1 MNQIVKKVM
10 LLLVVASGVSSQAV
24 AVPSFV
30 KKTGTVIALPFR
42 MIDKAQ
48 RSFFSTKT
56 SKNKALLLAAFVV
69 GDTFLGEGH
78 FVGNPFAAIGNLAG
92 DCDLVKVKRVWNNDM
107 RCYEEK
113 PFFCKEGFFR
123 LAVWTGIFLTAI
135 NNDRNAR
142 DAKAADDAKKA
153 SQAVV
158 PASVVA

>member
-30 KKTGTVIALPFR
+30 KKTGTVIAWPFR

-48 RSFFSTKT
+48 RSVFSTKT
-56 SKNKALLLAAFVV
+56 SKNKAFLLAAFVV

-78 FVGNPFAAIGNLAG
+78 FVGSPFAAIGNLG
-92 DCDLVKVKRVWNNDM
+92 GWCIPVEGKKVYNNDT
-107 RCYEEK
+107 RCYEDK
-113 PFFCKEGFFR
+113 MVFCKEGFFR

-158 PASVVA
+158 PAPVVA